1 MTSVHRAASLLVA
14 AGAIAIASGSAGAA
28 AEVMPA
34 ATPPLELVST
44 IPMPGVQGRIDHLAA
59 DPAHHR
65 LFVAALGNDTVEVLD
80 TASRRGASVRGLGAP
95 QGVLFLP
102 ESNRLI
108 IANGGA
114 NRMDIVDA
122 ASLRVVGRIDGLE
135 DADNVRF
142 DAAARTVLVGY
153 GKGALRIVDAASGQS
168 GGDIALPGHPE
179 SFQLERRGSR
189 AFVNVPSS
197 HSIFVVDRT
206 KRVAVARWATP
217 DAAQNFPMALDEDG
231 DRLFVGARSPP
242 VVLVYDTGSG
252 KVMARLAIGR
262 DTDDLFF
269 DAARN
274 RLYVICGE
282 GRVDVFQRDDGDRYV
297 RKASVGTA
305 SRARTGLFVPDEGAL
320 YVAAPA
326 LGDAPARILVY
337 RVH

>member
-80 TASRRGASVRGLGAP
+80 TASRRGASVRGFGAP

-179 SFQLERRGSR
+179 SFQL
-189 AFVNVPSS
+189 
-197 HSIFVVDRT
+197 
-206 KRVAVARWATP
+206 
-217 DAAQNFPMALDEDG
+217 
-231 DRLFVGARSPP
+231 
-242 VVLVYDTGSG
+242 
-252 KVMARLAIGR
+252 
-262 DTDDLFF
+262 
-269 DAARN
+269 
-274 RLYVICGE
+274 
-282 GRVDVFQRDDGDRYV
+282 
-297 RKASVGTA
+297 
-305 SRARTGLFVPDEGAL
+305 
-320 YVAAPA
+320 
-326 LGDAPARILVY
+326 
-337 RVH
+337 